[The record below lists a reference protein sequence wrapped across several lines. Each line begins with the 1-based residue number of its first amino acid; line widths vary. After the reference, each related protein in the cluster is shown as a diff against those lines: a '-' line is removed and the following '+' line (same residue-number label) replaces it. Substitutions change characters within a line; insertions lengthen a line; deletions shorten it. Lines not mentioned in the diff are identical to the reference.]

1 MWWVIGVMVIVFN
14 ATFNKISVISWRS
27 VLLVEE
33 IGVPGENHRP
43 VEIHDHWQRDVLIWH
58 TQQYIVLLSY
68 SCSNRASFNF
78 KGKGL
83 GVLLWNKYLSPNFIC
98 KTKWP
103 ARLYLQRFIR
113 IKIYI
118 QKIHKII
125 NVIQIYSFHI
135 IFLFYITIL
144 YCILYYMN
152 FWIPIVINCLW
163 YYVFQIKDFI
173 WLIFSV

>member
-1 MWWVIGVMVIVFN
+1 MWWVIGVMVMVFN

-33 IGVPGENHRP
+33 IGVPGGNHRP
-43 VEIHDHWQRDVLIWH
+43 VECDDHWQRDVLIWP

-68 SCSNRASFNF
+68 SCSKRASFNF
-78 KGKGL
+78 KGKGR
-83 GVLLWNKYLSPNFIC
+83 GVLFWK
-98 KTKWP
+98 K
-103 ARLYLQRFIR
+103 LYFQRFIR

-118 QKIHKII
+118 QKIHKIV
-125 NVIQIYSFHI
+125 NVIQIYSFLI

-144 YCILYYMN
+144 YCIIYYIN

-163 YYVFQIKDFI
+163 YYVVEIKDFI